1 MEDRTLNEKES
12 LELITRM
19 IQNSKKN
26 MELGS
31 GKYLPAVGIP
41 LGSDGGRGAVAGV
54 ADGHHEVELAV
65 VCHPFAG
72 VAFAGVSGKKAGR
85 PVLTYTDKVITAV
98 WSVLGM
104 AMGAGAVVYC
114 TDADTST
121 FILPMMV
128 LCAGIGVAIT
138 GAVICDRWM
147 RFCGLL
153 SFFIALFTL
162 RSVGSFNLED
172 WYGDCVTFIVCI
184 VLMFIIPGHRLNR
197 EARRMRKGG
206 GE

>member
-31 GKYLPAVGIP
+31 GNIFLLWGYLSVVTAAVVLLLVWQTGIMKWNWLWFAIP
-41 LGSDGGRGAVAGV
+41 LLGWPLQAY
-54 ADGHHEVELAV
+54 L
-65 VCHPFAG
+65 
-72 VAFAGVSGKKAGR
+72 GKKAGR

-147 RFCGLL
+147 RVCGLL

>member
-26 MELGS
+26 LEVGS
-31 GKYLPAVGIP
+31 GNIFLLWGYLSVVTAAVVMLLVWQTGYMKWNWLWFAIP
-41 LGSDGGRGAVAGV
+41 LLGWPLQAYLQKRT
-54 ADGHHEVELAV
+54 E
-65 VCHPFAG
+65 
-72 VAFAGVSGKKAGR
+72 R
-85 PVLTYTDKVITAV
+85 RVLTYTDKVISAV
-98 WSVLGM
+98 WSTLGM
-104 AMGAGAVVYC
+104 AMGVGAVFYC
-114 TDADTST
+114 TDADRAML
-121 FILPMMV
+121 ILPLMV

-138 GAVICDRWM
+138 GNIIRDRWM

>member
-1 MEDRTLNEKES
+1 
-12 LELITRM
+12 
-19 IQNSKKN
+19 
-26 MELGS
+26 
-31 GKYLPAVGIP
+31 
-41 LGSDGGRGAVAGV
+41 
-54 ADGHHEVELAV
+54 
-65 VCHPFAG
+65 
-72 VAFAGVSGKKAGR
+72 
-85 PVLTYTDKVITAV
+85 
-98 WSVLGM
+98 
-104 AMGAGAVVYC
+104 
-114 TDADTST
+114 
-121 FILPMMV
+121 MMV

>member
-26 MELGS
+26 LEVGS
-31 GKYLPAVGIP
+31 GNIFLLWGYLSVVTAAVVMLLVWQTGNMKWNWLWFAIP
-41 LGSDGGRGAVAGV
+41 LLGWPLQAYLQKRT
-54 ADGHHEVELAV
+54 E
-65 VCHPFAG
+65 
-72 VAFAGVSGKKAGR
+72 R
-85 PVLTYTDKVITAV
+85 RVLTYTDKVISAV
-98 WSVLGM
+98 WSTLGM

>member
-1 MEDRTLNEKES
+1 MVTA
-12 LELITRM
+12 
-19 IQNSKKN
+19 
-26 MELGS
+26 
-31 GKYLPAVGIP
+31 AVVMLLVWQTGIMKWNWLWFAIP
-41 LGSDGGRGAVAGV
+41 LLGWPLQAY
-54 ADGHHEVELAV
+54 L
-65 VCHPFAG
+65 
-72 VAFAGVSGKKAGR
+72 GKKAGR

>member
-1 MEDRTLNEKES
+1 MNEKES

-31 GKYLPAVGIP
+31 GNIFLLWGYLSVVTAAVVMLLVWQTGYMKWNWLWFAIP
-41 LGSDGGRGAVAGV
+41 LLGWPLQAY
-54 ADGHHEVELAV
+54 LQ
-65 VCHPFAG
+65 
-72 VAFAGVSGKKAGR
+72 KKTER
-85 PVLTYTDKVITAV
+85 RVLTYTDKVISAV
-98 WSVLGM
+98 WSTLGM
-104 AMGAGAVVYC
+104 AMGVGAVFYC
-114 TDADTST
+114 TDADMAML
-121 FILPMMV
+121 ILPLMV

-138 GAVICDRWM
+138 GNIIRDRWM